1 MLPSRVTSDT
11 HQTLIYLT
19 GGYTIESMTYWI
31 KLTIS
36 PWIHIEI
43 TWILF
48 CNMAEGMCILSFTY
62 ILALFI
68 LVPELYNKYS
78 KLSKHWLNFGSRCM
92 WFPWCF
98 SQNVLH
104 NNCGHPSLRI
114 MTFHHILPQTT
125 PLPQE
130 STISTMPT
138 LGAYPVSPPVTPPPL
153 SSPYPEFLV
162 LPRVTHLASSST
174 SSSNT
179 SSWETMSEE
188 GTLDDNRLE
197 DKEPPFSPL

>member
-1 MLPSRVTSDT
+1 
-11 HQTLIYLT
+11 
-19 GGYTIESMTYWI
+19 
-31 KLTIS
+31 
-36 PWIHIEI
+36 
-43 TWILF
+43 
-48 CNMAEGMCILSFTY
+48 
-62 ILALFI
+62 
-68 LVPELYNKYS
+68 
-78 KLSKHWLNFGSRCM
+78 M

-162 LPRVTHLASSST
+162 LPRVTHPASSST

-197 DKEPPFSPL
+197 DKEPPFSPLEPLSPPLPLPLCCCWCLELRHSHTLCPDYTCPICLFQSPGHESNSYTNSLVEPDSSDKEQPFTSF